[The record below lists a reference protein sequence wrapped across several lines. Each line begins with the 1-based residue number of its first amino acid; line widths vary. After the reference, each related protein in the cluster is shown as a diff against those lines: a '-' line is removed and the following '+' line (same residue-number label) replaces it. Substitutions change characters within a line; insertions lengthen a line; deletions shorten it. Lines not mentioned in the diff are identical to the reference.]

1 MTRRA
6 RGMEEWKSPRRFSHW
21 FLPSAGD
28 RSRVTAP
35 TKRKPT
41 WSARRA
47 AGRRFYLR
55 SRFPPVRGGNW
66 SRKDRANKAAAA
78 VSQVE
83 KEGMADND
91 PPSAKE
97 LSHFAENLL
106 QQLQENF
113 EDLTDKLSL
122 QMDEMGERINDLEKH
137 VAELMAEAGIE
148 NTSED
153 SERTEGIKE
162 TLHAT

>member
-1 MTRRA
+1 MGVA
-6 RGMEEWKSPRRFSHW
+6 A
-21 FLPSAGD
+21 LAG
-28 RSRVTAP
+28 SRQT
-35 TKRKPT
+35 
-41 WSARRA
+41 
-47 AGRRFYLR
+47 YI
-55 SRFPPVRGGNW
+55 
-66 SRKDRANKAAAA
+66 
-78 VSQVE
+78 Q
-83 KEGMADND
+83 
-91 PPSAKE
+91 
-97 LSHFAENLL
+97 AENLL

-162 TLHAT
+162 TLHTT